1 MISLDS
7 RQAKNDAMLADNA
20 KDGLSKLCEDT
31 VLYDVSGSEGDKN
44 IAVPLLGIV
53 RLDEAPRTVITSPGD
68 NC

>member
-1 MISLDS
+1 
-7 RQAKNDAMLADNA
+7 MLADNA